1 MAKLSAALI
10 KLEFN
15 EWQQEKNKHNDI
27 KPFGKRIALK
37 YNITDKSISDEQDN
51 NLVFLGLLMNHVK
64 E

>member
-27 KPFGKRIALK
+27 KSFGKRIALK